1 MNITVLSTC
10 IQFEVINMNELL
22 KKKKKVEGIFSLE
35 IDGAVTKKM
44 KRDYSLTLSEIVVAE
59 EI

>member
-10 IQFEVINMNELL
+10 IQFDVINMNELL
-22 KKKKKVEGIFSLE
+22 KKKKVEGIFSLE

-44 KRDYSLTLSEIVVAE
+44 KRDYSLMLSEIVVAE

>member
-44 KRDYSLTLSEIVVAE
+44 KRDYSLMLSEIVVAE

>member
-10 IQFEVINMNELL
+10 IQFDVINMNELL

-44 KRDYSLTLSEIVVAE
+44 KRDYSLMLSEIVVAE

>member
-1 MNITVLSTC
+1 MS
-10 IQFEVINMNELL
+10 E
-22 KKKKKVEGIFSLE
+22 KKVEGIFSLE